1 MAPRA
6 NLRRMPSILRTSTWW
21 ATAAGLALA
30 IVGVAVLF
38 AQAVSEVRADPSIS
52 LGDAYWIGRLPW
64 TPIGVGLAI
73 LGASLATVAGTVTAL
88 MAGGIVRRGVAI
100 LALLVAGFWWLV
112 VTVPLVG
119 MGGAACEPACP
130 PPTFDPVTMAYS
142 LPEQTAMWLLLPALV
157 ASLLG
162 LTSQREAGIR
172 VGRGARTP
180 RPDEGASGALL
191 DLVERVGLEP
201 VRFSMHPSGGLP
213 VGRVD
218 EAEDLAV
225 LLVNPVVLVID
236 SVLALHADVGFV
248 CPRDVA
254 RLDPGNVM
262 DVHVCRHVISS
273 TAGQA

>member
-1 MAPRA
+1 MEPRA
-6 NLRRMPSILRTSTWW
+6 SLGHMQRILRTSTRP
-21 ATAAGLALA
+21 ATAAGVVLA
-30 IVGVAVLF
+30 IVGIAVLF

-73 LGASLATVAGTVTAL
+73 LGASLAVLAGTATAL

-162 LTSQREAGIR
+162 LTSEREAGINMD
-172 VGRGARTP
+172 RGA
-180 RPDEGASGALL
+180 
-191 DLVERVGLEP
+191 
-201 VRFSMHPSGGLP
+201 
-213 VGRVD
+213 
-218 EAEDLAV
+218 
-225 LLVNPVVLVID
+225 
-236 SVLALHADVGFV
+236 
-248 CPRDVA
+248 
-254 RLDPGNVM
+254 
-262 DVHVCRHVISS
+262 
-273 TAGQA
+273 